1 MKTGQ
6 VGGTRVLF
14 SVLQG
19 KPTTMV
25 YRPLGPGNARYVFE
39 SPVRK
44 SIFAH
49 VAEVPGS
56 GFTVQPGTG
65 SYTLAASIPWS
76 ALAVQPRT
84 GATLRGDLGL
94 LFGDDTGANTAQR
107 VHWVDRETNV
117 VNDIPTEAEFFP
129 ERWGHLDLAPCRR
142 QVGWVADPTRVRWI
156 FDPTVSNPTVTAV
169 KPPVAPPDFGW
180 QTVYEQNFDDLPVGL
195 KTTAGPLANGHCRT
209 TPPMAERGRGT
220 ASVCRTDACR
230 HSLRRV
236 AADLRMPAGSLA

>member
-1 MKTGQ
+1 MASSLDFGCRLREGTTRSVARIGADSRPAFRDGQ
-6 VGGTRVLF
+6 IGGTRVLF
-14 SVLQG
+14 SDLQG

-94 LFGDDTGANTAQR
+94 LLGDGTGANTAQR

-117 VNDIPTEAEFFP
+117 V
-129 ERWGHLDLAPCRR
+129 
-142 QVGWVADPTRVRWI
+142 
-156 FDPTVSNPTVTAV
+156 TA
-169 KPPVAPPDFGW
+169 
-180 QTVYEQNFDDLPVGL
+180 LL
-195 KTTAGPLANGHCRT
+195 KTRSRPNNVKS
-209 TPPMAERGRGT
+209 RGW
-220 ASVCRTDACR
+220 
-230 HSLRRV
+230 
-236 AADLRMPAGSLA
+236 